1 MSTEADPYP
10 SSQLL
15 AELRRLRHAKADRE
29 RSAKVWQVVGRAYG
43 NSDWSVLLDFALE
56 HGLVRHCE
64 ETPQKAPRGD
74 EPRHLVWVNP
84 VDGSEMVWIPAGRFF
99 VGPKQDKR
107 LAESAGFSLSRHPV
121 TNGQFARFLA
131 ESDYTPPPEH
141 PDPVLFL
148 SHWEDGRVPKG
159 LEMHPVVWVSYL
171 DALAYCDWAGVTLP
185 TERLWEKA
193 ARGQDGPPFPWG
205 DKSPVPVYREKINL
219 ANVRSRGTC
228 PVGSFPRTRTAYGC
242 EDMVGNVSEWCRM
255 IEGDDYGRLPRE
267 RPEIRVP
274 KPGELVYTAVR
285 GSCFLRSSR
294 DRMPA
299 WHRRRLSVTRR
310 NRWVGFRPA
319 CLLPCFPA

>member
-1 MSTEADPYP
+1 MSTEADSYP
-10 SSQLL
+10 SSQLI
-15 AELRRLRHAKADRE
+15 AELRRLRHAKASKE
-29 RSAKVWQVVGRAYG
+29 RSTKVWQVVGRAYG
-43 NSDWSVLLDFALE
+43 NNDCSVLLDFASE
-56 HGLVRHCE
+56 HELVNYCE
-64 ETPQKAPRGD
+64 EARRMAPRGD

-107 LAESAGFSLSRHPV
+107 VAESAGFSLARHPV

-131 ESDYTPPPEH
+131 ESDYIPPPAH
-141 PDPVLFL
+141 PDPELFL

-159 LEMHPVVWVSYL
+159 LEKHPVIWVSYL
-171 DALAYCDWAGVTLP
+171 DALAYCDWAGMTLP
-185 TERLWEKA
+185 SEWLWEKA
-193 ARGQDGPPFPWG
+193 ARGPDGPPFPWG
-205 DKSPVPVYREKINL
+205 DKSPVPGYREKATL

-255 IEGDDYGRLPRE
+255 IEGDDYGRLPKE
-267 RPEIRVP
+267 RPEIRMP
-274 KPGELVYTAVR
+274 KPGELIYAAVR
-285 GSCFLRSSR
+285 GSCFLRTSR

-299 WHRRRLSVTRR
+299 WHPRRLSATRR

-319 CLLPCFPA
+319 CFLPCFPA